1 MIIRGVKKMERIC
14 GNCVFCLIA
23 YDGERLCSLASNEY
37 GTKDEDDKWIAGRL
51 VHPEDVCI
59 YPEDSGYL
67 SFYPVEPMVNMAR
80 AHPGWCRKP
89 SSRVLAAQE
98 AIDRRKRNGI
108 QVC

>member
-1 MIIRGVKKMERIC
+1 MERIC